1 VPNALGNL
9 IRKEAKDM
17 LRDPK
22 ILLSMILMPLLMFP
36 IMGAAISLST
46 STVKEATRSVA
57 MAIMK
62 IDEGT
67 ISNQLVSSFKA
78 LNISL
83 IEVKPSPIEEAIQNL
98 RQTNITTLIII
109 PKGFTENITSGL
121 KGELRIYSILRS
133 ISLSEGAKASVV
145 NVPISIYERTLVRQA
160 IAQAFPDRDPENVLD
175 PIDVKNFVI
184 FKGKLLNVSPQL
196 LQGIFMSQSF
206 GFPMVIML
214 LLISAMQIAAT
225 SISIEKEEKTLET
238 LLTLPIGRISIL
250 AGKLAGSTIVA
261 AAGAAASLIGINF
274 YVASIF
280 SFMPSTSIDLAEVG
294 LHLSPLAYLL
304 LGLTM
309 FVAIISALALAIC
322 IAVYSEN
329 VREAQSLVSPLSL
342 LVMLP
347 SMILMF
353 ADIEALPVSLQTVL
367 YLIPYTHVVLA
378 SKAAFMENY
387 AVMLR
392 SISYITMF
400 TILILYVAAR
410 IFMTEKVV
418 TARFSWRRKR

>member
-1 VPNALGNL
+1 MPNALGNL

-36 IMGAAISLST
+36 IMGAAINLST
-46 STVKEATRSVA
+46 STVKEATRNVA

-67 ISNQLVSSFKA
+67 ISNQLISSFEA

-83 IEVKPSPIEEAIQNL
+83 IEVKPSPIEKAIQNL

-109 PKGFTENITSGL
+109 PKGFTENITSGI
-121 KGELRIYSILRS
+121 KGELRVYSILRS

-160 IAQAFPDRDPENVLD
+160 IAQAFPGRDPENVLD
-175 PIDVKNFVI
+175 PIDVKNFVL

-196 LQGIFMSQSF
+196 LQGIFMSQSL

-238 LLTLPIGRISIL
+238 LLTLPVGRMSIL

-280 SFMPSTSIDLAEVG
+280 SFMPSTSIDLAEAG
-294 LHLSPLAYLL
+294 LQLSHSP
-304 LGLTM
+304 
-309 FVAIISALALAIC
+309 ISFL
-322 IAVYSEN
+322 
-329 VREAQSLVSPLSL
+329 
-342 LVMLP
+342 
-347 SMILMF
+347 
-353 ADIEALPVSLQTVL
+353 D
-367 YLIPYTHVVLA
+367 
-378 SKAAFMENY
+378 
-387 AVMLR
+387 
-392 SISYITMF
+392 
-400 TILILYVAAR
+400 
-410 IFMTEKVV
+410 
-418 TARFSWRRKR
+418 

>member
-1 VPNALGNL
+1 MPNALGNL
-9 IRKEAKDM
+9 IRKEARDM

-36 IMGAAISLST
+36 IMGAAINLST

-67 ISNQLVSSFKA
+67 ISNQLISSFKA

-83 IEVKPSPIEEAIQNL
+83 IEVKPSPVEEAIQNL

-160 IAQAFPDRDPENVLD
+160 IAQAFPGRDPENVLD

-238 LLTLPIGRISIL
+238 LLTLPVGRISIL

-309 FVAIISALALAIC
+309 FVAIISALALALC